1 MTADQDPPDQGPHP
15 ERGDQPGDAEVVG
28 DPTVG
33 DLLGDGRVVGDPARG
48 PDASD
53 SSGQGP
59 ASDGPDDAG
68 ARDEGDGDDADG
80 DDGGAEP
87 RDGGAGPREG
97 GARPRHE
104 DGGDAGTRGSDEGST
119 ELALAAPHGGPPRP
133 PRRTGVFL
141 DPEDLREHV
150 GGLLRAIL
158 GGYEVDAF
166 GNFTFT
172 HEGARAFV
180 TVGPSPIGPQVGVF
194 SVTNLDLD
202 LSPELGNF
210 LLTTNHKLGFG
221 AFSYDQQ
228 NRAVWLRHTLLGSTL
243 DLPEL
248 QSAVAAIA
256 TTAAGLDERIR
267 DRFGGRTFQE
277 APDDVQRRMEPPDAT
292 GDPQHPNA
300 RGYL

>member
-1 MTADQDPPDQGPHP
+1 MTVENDLPQPPDAPRAPDGNPAGGRKQPLTGPP
-15 ERGDQPGDAEVVG
+15 EHDGGEQTNA
-28 DPTVG
+28 DP
-33 DLLGDGRVVGDPARG
+33 DEPSDPDTGAD
-48 PDASD
+48 PDTPSFGH
-53 SSGQGP
+53 S
-59 ASDGPDDAG
+59 
-68 ARDEGDGDDADG
+68 EG
-80 DDGGAEP
+80 DDGKDREQGA
-87 RDGGAGPREG
+87 AGPRDDE
-97 GARPRHE
+97 H
-104 DGGDAGTRGSDEGST
+104 DGDQGT
-119 ELALAAPHGGPPRP
+119 ELALAGVHEHPPRP

-172 HEGARAFV
+172 HQGARAFV

-202 LSPELGNF
+202 LTPELGTF

-221 AFSYDQQ
+221 AFSYDHQ

-292 GDPQHPNA
+292 GDGRPPNA
-300 RGYL
+300 SGYL